1 MNTWEIKVLYY
12 GKITV
17 PKSGLTPNLDPD
29 LVIDCLLFGFPP
41 AEGEAQHFGGIPAFL
56 TALSSTER
64 HGGDGRRR
72 PGRLISKSP

>member
-29 LVIDCLLFGFPP
+29 LVIDWPYLGFLQQK
-41 AEGEAQHFGGIPAFL
+41 GKRNI
-56 TALSSTER
+56 
-64 HGGDGRRR
+64 
-72 PGRLISKSP
+72 